1 MSTQSHGHAGP
12 AEPLVAPQD
21 WHEIC
26 QVIHRYSH
34 AMDSR
39 QWHLMDDV
47 FLPDANLIMEGD
59 VFDSRESGV
68 GMIRRFIECCARTH
82 HMNTNI
88 LVLSAVDGR
97 VSTTCNFQAWHR
109 GLGDTADRELTC
121 LGTYQDEFV
130 RADAGWRIAR
140 RAEAVTCADADLAS
154 FFAAV

>member
-1 MSTQSHGHAGP
+1 MSTQLSGAAGSAWP
-12 AEPLVAPQD
+12 AVAAQD
-21 WHEIC
+21 WFEIC

-47 FLPDANLIMEGD
+47 FLPEATLIMEGD

-68 GMIRRFIECCARTH
+68 GMIRRFIECCAKTH

-88 LVLSAVDGR
+88 LALSAGDGR
-97 VSTTCNFQAWHR
+97 VRTTCNFHAWHQ
-109 GLGDTADRELTC
+109 GLGETAERELTC

-130 RADAGWRIAR
+130 RTDAGWRIAR
-140 RAEAVTCADADLAS
+140 RAEAVTSCDADLAS